1 MSFSPPFCTRLWQHR
16 GRRCAGSGFTLL
28 EVMIA
33 LVVFA
38 IIAAGL
44 TLTATQTI
52 HNTEVLQE
60 RTLGRWVAENQ
71 LSALRLSGAPE
82 IDTYQEDVENF
93 GRPWVV
99 EWQVQD
105 PESETYGQRLRR
117 VTIRVYLEDGT
128 TNVDELIA
136 LVPIL

>member
-1 MSFSPPFCTRLWQHR
+1 MSFNTSRPKPQPRW
-16 GRRCAGSGFTLL
+16 RRPVAGFTLL

-33 LVVFA
+33 LAVFA

-44 TLTATQTI
+44 TVTATQTI

-71 LSALRLSGAPE
+71 LTELRLSGAPE

-136 LVPIL
+136 LVPLL

>member
-1 MSFSPPFCTRLWQHR
+1 MSFRMRLPAPHSL
-16 GRRCAGSGFTLL
+16 RRRVEAGFTLL

-33 LVVFA
+33 LAVFA

-44 TLTATQTI
+44 TVTATQTI

-60 RTLGRWVAENQ
+60 RTLGRWVAENH
-71 LSALRLSGAPE
+71 LTELRLSGAPD

-99 EWQVQD
+99 EWQVQN
-105 PESETYGQRLRR
+105 PESETYGERLRR

-136 LVPIL
+136 LVPLL